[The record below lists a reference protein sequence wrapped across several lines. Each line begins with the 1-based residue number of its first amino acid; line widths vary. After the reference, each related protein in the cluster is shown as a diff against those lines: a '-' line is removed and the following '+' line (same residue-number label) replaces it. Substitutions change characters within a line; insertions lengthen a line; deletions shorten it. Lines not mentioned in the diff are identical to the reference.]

1 MHTTMNRRAPQG
13 ARLFALGRLV
23 ATPGALAALEANGK
37 GCTEC
42 LERHAHGD
50 WGDLC
55 QEDRQAN
62 DEAVVDD
69 LRVLSAY
76 RLPTGQKLWVIT
88 EWDRSATTVLLPEE
102 Y

>member
-1 MHTTMNRRAPQG
+1 MNTTMNRRAPHG

-23 ATPGALAALEANGK
+23 ATPGALAVLEVNGK
-37 GCTEC
+37 GCTEY
-42 LERHAHGD
+42 LERHIHGD

-55 QEDRQAN
+55 EDDQQAN
-62 DEAVVDD
+62 TEAVADD